1 MCGRHA
7 AFDRHK
13 RTLGFG
19 FEVYLGGMSDN
30 DARHAAVQRLQR
42 KRGFMNYVVGAIG
55 ISILMVIIWFLSGRG
70 YFWPMWVMG
79 GFAIGLIFMGIGVFT
94 NKPIT
99 EDEIQQ
105 EMKKGS

>member
-1 MCGRHA
+1 MYRRA
-7 AFDRHK
+7 
-13 RTLGFG
+13 
-19 FEVYLGGMSDN
+19 MSDN